1 MILENRTHRV
11 SEKYC
16 SNFQFWVA
24 KALACTP
31 AKNMSLAIL
40 SSLKAK
46 GVQMVGVDLKRA
58 EIRIS
63 QGKISEA
70 VEMIKEE
77 LRLFPKNHK
86 AADLLREKQKSMPL
100 RDNTACS
107 ELHKI
112 VPILCPY
119 TMLSLERLEALYEGA
134 KKVCHD
140 DIPGNFVECGVAGG
154 GSSALLAFVIKRY
167 SKRPRSLFCF
177 DTFRGMPKPGE
188 KDTHKGMP
196 AQKTAWGQ
204 GTCSAPVESLLEV
217 AEKLS
222 VKNLIK
228 PVVGLF
234 QETLPITKDQIGK
247 IGLLHLDGDWYD
259 STKAI
264 LENLYE
270 SVSLGAYMQVDDYGH
285 WDGCKKAVD
294 EYLLQ
299 KRVQPVIHAIDGT
312 GVWLKKT

>member
-1 MILENRTHRV
+1 MIIENRTHQIL
-11 SEKYC
+11 EKYC
-16 SNFQFWVA
+16 SYFQFWIA
-24 KALACTP
+24 KTLACTR
-31 AKNMSLAIL
+31 AKNMSLAVL

-46 GVQMVGVDLKRA
+46 RVQIMGVDLKRA

-63 QGKISEA
+63 QGKLSEA
-70 VEMIKEE
+70 VEIIKEE
-77 LRLFPKNHK
+77 LRLFPENHK
-86 AADLLREKQKSMPL
+86 AADLLREKQKGMPL

-112 VPILCPY
+112 MPILCSY

-134 KKVCHD
+134 KRVCHE

-177 DTFRGMPKPGE
+177 DTFRGMPEPGE
-188 KDTHKGMP
+188 QDTHKGMP

-270 SVSLGAYMQVDDYGH
+270 SASLGAYMQVDDYGH
-285 WDGCKKAVD
+285 WEGCRMALD
-294 EYLLQ
+294 EFEKEQ
-299 KRVQPVIHAIDGT
+299 NVVFEKTIIDET
-312 GVWLKKT
+312 GISFRKP